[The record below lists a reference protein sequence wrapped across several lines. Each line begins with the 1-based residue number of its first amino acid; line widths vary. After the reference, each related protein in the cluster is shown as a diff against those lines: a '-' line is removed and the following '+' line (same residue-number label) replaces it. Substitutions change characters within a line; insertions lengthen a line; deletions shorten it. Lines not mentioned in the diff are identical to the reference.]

1 MTAIP
6 TDQALAE
13 MQSRCEAATPARDD
27 GLWDCV
33 VTEAED
39 AEDGF
44 WCSGPTRET
53 FDAAR
58 IDRDFIAHTRTD
70 LSRLIAAMK
79 ELRAEVARLTEELS
93 GCRDAKIRAQS
104 SGDQTRAEVER
115 LRKVEAAARAYRSHF
130 GHEAFRSYV
139 RSEELNVLDD
149 ILAGR
154 GPGET

>member
-1 MTAIP
+1 MTLP
-6 TDQALAE
+6 TDQELAE
-13 MQSRCEAATPARDD
+13 MQARCEAATPEPWVHEGGRLVRCRPQPSDTVPMR
-27 GLWDCV
+27 C
-33 VTEAED
+33 TED
-39 AEDGF
+39 AL
-44 WCSGPTRET
+44 WVVH
-53 FDAAR
+53 A
-58 IDRDFIAHTRTD
+58 RTD
-70 LSRLIAAMK
+70 LPRLIAAMK

-139 RSEELNVLDD
+139 RSEGLNVLDD

-154 GPGET
+154 GPGGT